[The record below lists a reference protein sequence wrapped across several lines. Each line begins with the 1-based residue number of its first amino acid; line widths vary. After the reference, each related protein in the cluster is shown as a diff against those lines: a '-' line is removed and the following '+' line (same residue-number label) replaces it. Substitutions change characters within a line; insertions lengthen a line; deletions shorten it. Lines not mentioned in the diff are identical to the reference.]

1 MYLVNRTCVDCG
13 NRYSYSNE
21 TPPELKDC
29 PYCVALEQI
38 ASNVRAGRAV
48 GLDGE
53 AALALADAAEL
64 APDMRPVAEPWQPPS
79 VADDAALEAEQER
92 REAAEDDYYRRDQS
106 SAGAVSD
113 DDYPDEPQ
121 GQHRHPN
128 G

>member
-38 ASNVRAGRAV
+38 ASNVRDAREL
-48 GLDGE
+48 GLPAE
-53 AALALADAAEL
+53 TALALVEEAEWSNEADE
-64 APDMRPVAEPWQPPS
+64 DYHRRGEWQPPS
-79 VADDAALEAEQER
+79 VADDAALEAEQ
-92 REAAEDDYYRRDQS
+92 DYLDNL
-106 SAGAVSD
+106 
-113 DDYPDEPQ
+113 PDEPQ